1 MKRSLKLVV
10 IPLWLSLLWYL
21 TSWIFE
27 SFCFCQVVLTP
38 IVVWHASFFLLSQT
52 LFIVSLCNNQLLYL
66 IEKELIWIFDHIPR
80 FPATLP
86 SVIAKLH
93 AAKDKYLSPPAPV
106 SPYSQMEVS
115 TISLNM
121 WPFDF
126 ELEWPVLRA
135 LNYSSH
141 FLSPCLVWTQ
151 IPKKCYSSYH
161 IEYLRYVHGALNVD
175 EKKLIT
181 QFGWKSRDERF
192 EPN

>member
-1 MKRSLKLVV
+1 M

-66 IEKELIWIFDHIPR
+66 IEKELIWIFGHIPG
-80 FPATLP
+80 FSATLP

-115 TISLNM
+115 TFSLNL

-126 ELEWPVLRA
+126 ELEWPVLPA

-141 FLSPCLVWTQ
+141 FLIGSIIVQEKQWNFSFTFVWNS
-151 IPKKCYSSYH
+151 IVWLMLLSFFIK
-161 IEYLRYVHGALNVD
+161 I
-175 EKKLIT
+175 IT
-181 QFGWKSRDERF
+181 STA
-192 EPN
+192 